1 MLRLTDG
8 AGIDRAK
15 GSPFGLRVLTSVIL
29 VLFFLICSSINAS
42 GFMNS
47 KYAPEIKAA
56 VQKFSALY
64 KRMDADGIASIYS
77 SDRDIV
83 IIGAGK
89 DQENIESV
97 GAASAYRKEFSFY
110 KKINSLE
117 IKINYMSSL
126 GHICWISADV
136 FGNVI
141 LLNEAKSI
149 VSGRFT
155 AVLRKFGNK
164 WLFIQ
169 THFSIPADGPKILK

>member
-1 MLRLTDG
+1 MFRLMDG

-15 GSPFGLRVLTSVIL
+15 EGPCGLRALTTVIL

-56 VQKFSALY
+56 VQKYSALY

-89 DQENIESV
+89 DQDNIEYK
-97 GAASAYRKEFSFY
+97 GAASAYQKEFSFY

-141 LLNEAKSI
+141 LFNGSKSVI
-149 VSGRFT
+149 SGRLT

-169 THFSIPADGPKILK
+169 THFSIPADGPKLTE